1 MHLTADENEKITRK
15 NKNKKKNQKK
25 STSNASFFLIFK
37 FLNLLSDGARKHV
50 SCLLLLYTFFG
61 FSSLWLFFIVRA
73 FVFLVA
79 PSATSWQKKEKG
91 YDEAFM
97 ITFWCFTVYSCQVV
111 PLPCQNYIILWISFP
126 HSLLLTPL
134 TSLCSSDFVVAF
146 SCVHFRSD
154 LVHWFA

>member
-15 NKNKKKNQKK
+15 NTKNKKKPKKK

-79 PSATSWQKKEKG
+79 PSATSWQKNKRERIQRG
-91 YDEAFM
+91 VCDNFLMFY
-97 ITFWCFTVYSCQVV
+97 CLQLSSC
-111 PLPCQNYIILWISFP
+111 PLAMSKLYYEFLSLTP
-126 HSLLLTPL
+126 HSLLSTPHSTHIL
-134 TSLCSSDFVVAF
+134 GL
-146 SCVHFRSD
+146 
-154 LVHWFA
+154 L